1 MACALSPFVP
11 VRPAPPDR
19 DTGFGGRLGGPR
31 DLCPAFSRFLN
42 VSCDVAHNLW
52 TLTSVS
58 QKSGML
64 VEIHDACVS

>member
-1 MACALSPFVP
+1 VAGALSSVVP

-19 DTGFGGRLGGPR
+19 DTGPAASPGAAGP
-31 DLCPAFSRFLN
+31 LSAFSRFLN
-42 VSCDVAHNLW
+42 VSCEVVHNLW

-64 VEIHDACVS
+64 VEIHDTCVS